1 MALHGE
7 LKNMPLSDILQ
18 SLRTNHQS
26 GTLTLQDGKKEFSL
40 FFEKDSI
47 TSVNPGQSSREY
59 FSPIICYFL
68 DITEEVLDR
77 EFKKKLK
84 LSIADRLHKSR
95 IVNASKINE
104 LHLVYL
110 TEALYDVFMWQSG
123 TFNFEDSAIP
133 GPIFDDDQRNCGLKL
148 EVDMVLFESMRRMD
162 EWKIIAT
169 QIPSMDDVFT
179 IDAALRPS
187 DEQLPDPHKTVFAF
201 CNGENSVKE
210 IAYRSG
216 QDLFTTARVL
226 CDALSNHIARR
237 ITPDDLINLAEKSF
251 ANNKRAEA
259 LRYFKRA
266 IELDRGNL
274 EVRHRF
280 ADLCVQ
286 MEMHH
291 EATNEY
297 KTLAQF
303 ARERKEF
310 DRAALF
316 YRQIIAM
323 NPSEYDFQKRL
334 YEMLREIKD
343 TDAKSVGLEL
353 ADTLKRLGLRRDE
366 ILIIRQIIE
375 DNDHDA
381 FCFERLGDAQQS
393 LTHEKSAIESFYT
406 AAELFVNQE
415 NFQSA
420 CRVYEKILAL
430 CPDEVKASRR
440 LDELN
445 SGIYLKKK
453 RRRRRI
459 ILITQSGI
467 LLLAIITYLGY
478 TAVSTVDYLNMR
490 NRNLQYLA
498 DGDFAQVN
506 SAVKSFQNR
515 YPLSLVNIDFKR
527 YCREIERIGSTRKT
541 TAVSEI
547 SDKQSPAPVNAIQP
561 LPVDSST
568 GGNTCSDS
576 VRSDSINDIA
586 ADTASLLLNR

>member
-7 LKNMPLSDILQ
+7 LKIMPLSDILQ
-18 SLRTNHQS
+18 SLRANHQC
-26 GTLTLQDGKKEFSL
+26 GTLNLLDGKKEFSL
-40 FFEKDSI
+40 FFENDAI
-47 TSVNPGQSSREY
+47 TGINPGQPSREY
-59 FSPIICYFL
+59 FSPILCYFL
-68 DITEEVLDR
+68 EITEEVLDR

-84 LSIADRLHKSR
+84 LSIADRLQKSR
-95 IVNASKINE
+95 IANATRINE
-104 LHLVYL
+104 LHRTYL
-110 TEALYDVFMWQSG
+110 TESLYNVFMWQSG
-123 TFNFEDSAIP
+123 TFAFEDSTIP

-148 EVDMVLFESMRRMD
+148 EVDMILFESMRRID
-162 EWKIIAT
+162 EWKLIAK

-179 IDAALRPS
+179 IDAAGCPP
-187 DEQLPDPHKTVFAF
+187 DEQLPDPHKTIFGF
-201 CNGENSVKE
+201 CNGENSIKE

-216 QDLFTTARVL
+216 QDLFTTASIL
-226 CDALSNHIARR
+226 CDALENHVARR
-237 ITPDDLINLAEKSF
+237 ITPNDLINLAEKSF
-251 ANNKRAEA
+251 SNNKRTEA

-266 IELDRGNL
+266 IELDRGNV

-286 MEMHH
+286 MGMHH

-303 ARERKEF
+303 AREKKEF
-310 DRAALF
+310 DRARLF

-334 YEMLREIKD
+334 YEMLRDIKD
-343 TDAKSVGLEL
+343 PDVKSVGLEL

-366 ILIIRQIIE
+366 ILILKQIIE

-393 LTHEKSAIESFYT
+393 LSHEKSATENFYT
-406 AAELFVNQE
+406 AAELFANQE

-420 CRVYEKILAL
+420 IRIYEKILAL
-430 CPDEVKASRR
+430 NPDEVKASKR
-440 LDELN
+440 LDELK

-459 ILITQSGI
+459 IVIAQSGI
-467 LLLAIITYLGY
+467 LLLAIITYLCY

-490 NRNLQYLA
+490 NRNLQYLF
-498 DGDFAQVN
+498 DGDFEQLHGAIR
-506 SAVKSFQNR
+506 SFQNK

-527 YCREIERIGSTRKT
+527 YCGEIELIGNAPRKIT
-541 TAVSEI
+541 TADTTDV
-547 SDKQSPAPVNAIQP
+547 QSSALVNANQP
-561 LPVDSST
+561 KSHDSST
-568 GGNTCSDS
+568 GNFSCSDS
-576 VRSDSINDIA
+576 IQSGVINDIIT
-586 ADTASLLLNR
+586 DTTSLQ

>member
-47 TSVNPGQSSREY
+47 TVINPGQSSREY
-59 FSPIICYFL
+59 FSKIICYFL
-68 DITEEVLDR
+68 DITEEDLDK
-77 EFKKKLK
+77 EFRKKSKLT
-84 LSIADRLHKSR
+84 IADRLHKSHV
-95 IVNASKINE
+95 VNASKINE
-104 LHLVYL
+104 LHRIYL
-110 TEALYDVFMWQSG
+110 TEAFYDVFIWQSG
-123 TFNFEDSAIP
+123 TFSFEDSAVP
-133 GPIFDDDQRNCGLKL
+133 GPVFDDEQRNCGLRL

-162 EWKIIAT
+162 EWKLIAK

-179 IDAALRPS
+179 IDASHMPS
-187 DEQLPDPHKTVFAF
+187 DEHLPEPHKTIFGF
-201 CNGENSVKE
+201 CNGENSVRE

-216 QDLFTTARVL
+216 QDLFTTASIL
-226 CDALSNHIARR
+226 CDALANHIARR
-237 ITPDDLINLAEKSF
+237 IAPNDLINLAEKSF
-251 ANNKRAEA
+251 ANNKRTEA

-274 EVRHRF
+274 EVRQRF

-310 DRAALF
+310 DRASLF

-343 TDAKSVGLEL
+343 PDAKSVGLEL

-366 ILIIRQIIE
+366 ILILKQIIE
-375 DNDHDA
+375 DNDQDA
-381 FCFERLGDAQQS
+381 SCFERLADAQQS
-393 LTHEKSAIESFYT
+393 LTHEKSATESFYT
-406 AAELFVNQE
+406 AAELFVNQGD
-415 NFQSA
+415 FQSA
-420 CRVYEKILAL
+420 CRIYEKILAL
-430 CPDEVKASRR
+430 CPDEVKASKR
-440 LDELN
+440 LDELK
-445 SGIYLKKK
+445 SGIFLKKK

-459 ILITQSGI
+459 ILITQSAI
-467 LLLAIITYLGY
+467 LLLAIIAYLGY
-478 TAVSTVDYLNMR
+478 TAVSTVSYLNMR
-490 NRNLQYLA
+490 NRNLKYLVN
-498 DGDFAQVN
+498 GDFASVN
-506 SAVKSFQNR
+506 HAVKSFQNR
-515 YPLSLVNIDFKR
+515 YPFSLVNIDFKR
-527 YCREIERIGSTRKT
+527 YCREIERIEKARKKIV
-541 TAVSEI
+541 AQDNSYM
-547 SDKQSPAPVNAIQP
+547 QSSVNENPP
-561 LPVDSST
+561 LPVDSSSVSIR
-568 GGNTCSDS
+568 CSDS
-576 VRSDSINDIA
+576 VHSDPVNHVNT
-586 ADTASLLLNR
+586 DTASLLLDR